1 MASETGFVLSGFWKS
16 ENVTLIVPTV
26 ALIGVNVTMFPNI
39 LQEIVLF
46 ELSWEV
52 HV

>member
-1 MASETGFVLSGFWKS
+1 MASEIGFVLSGFWKS
-16 ENVTLIVPTV
+16 ENVALIVPTV
-26 ALIGVNVTMFPNI
+26 VWIGANVTMFPTI
-39 LQEIVLF
+39 LQVIVLF